1 MCWSAYK
8 EAQDIDAR
16 NHSPIV
22 CCLSSSIAPP
32 FFSACLICSTD
43 GLAIAARLHSSIP
56 VILLYSFAAF
66 QPAIFCSTQ
75 VIISVYKSMVGSAV
89 LCRTASSSLRQSYQT
104 AMGNSKRDLVKNQV
118 DEFDDIKIEFLLRS
132 FFTPHEFFENEKI
145 EKEYNLGDT
154 LTTTG
159 TTVRWKQG
167 KNVGKRGDSSSPLS
181 FF

>member
-1 MCWSAYK
+1 MHRK
-8 EAQDIDAR
+8 R
-16 NHSPIV
+16 NLLWENAV
-22 CCLSSSIAPP
+22 SSGDSDEVWKL
-32 FFSACLICSTD
+32 F
-43 GLAIAARLHSSIP
+43 
-56 VILLYSFAAF
+56 
-66 QPAIFCSTQ
+66 
-75 VIISVYKSMVGSAV
+75 KSYNA
-89 LCRTASSSLRQSYQT
+89 
-104 AMGNSKRDLVKNQV
+104 LVKKAMLKYDAYLERKV
-118 DEFDDIKIEFLLRS
+118 DEFDDIKIGFLLRS